1 MSTEQNIG
9 SYQILYRLGKGGS
22 SEVFAAKGPWDQK
35 VAIKIQR
42 RPKKRRRFL
51 QELDIPN
58 SFYHPCLTPIY
69 GYGINN
75 EGWSYLVMDLIEGNS
90 AATYTRKMPINK
102 KIIEAVRVCGQVAEA
117 LGKMHEKN
125 WIHGDIKSKN
135 ILIDRSRQ
143 PHLIDFELARPLHE
157 TGRGGFFGTRSYAPP
172 EQHEGKKLTTSVD
185 LYALACVLI
194 RMITDNLPYER
205 ISNSKQAYIR
215 KITPPSIAS
224 SVPPKLKQLLL
235 QTLSPNPKDRPQ
247 EGYIFSRLLYDSIN
261 YTPPEPPTPKTY
273 SLSELSNILKEG
285 GLNVRSY
292 IPHLYYFTGA
302 SRELAHMFVEQKK
315 EAQQQG
321 WVPPEFGLQWRKKL
335 YEYPS
340 KTIRCM
346 ILLAALGGNLR
357 SNTLAAAL
365 NISRRALKEEL
376 VKSPDIL
383 VYNNGRWNLRFGA
396 LDSIILNHRSAPETI
411 RLLNSS
417 KLQDLIYCRIARY
430 ISKGNFTEACNLL
443 RVWID
448 EKADTF
454 RQWIFLQRL
463 LRKGVQL
470 EQYRK
475 ILLYRL
481 EGDWIAALHLQTSNE
496 AKQMLKCLESI
507 NQGAFHVIG
516 TLKKLCRSNQIDVMI
531 GARAV
536 YSEWHIANGRFHKAA
551 RKLKRLCT
559 ETDMYPQS
567 IGLQQ
572 RAIMHTHLAQTLML
586 HKIGT
591 QLEQWSITDS
601 HRQMIQRLKNG
612 SLDQNHIPMDKLINR
627 LPYLKARSEIQNR
640 NPNDQ
645 SIEALPFSLSLGDR
659 AALLSNPIWRDYEQ
673 KLRLPPSPKS
683 V

>member
-1 MSTEQNIG
+1 MTTEQNIG
-9 SYQILYRLGKGGS
+9 AYQILYRLGKGGS

-75 EGWSYLVMDLIEGNS
+75 EGWSYLVMDMIEGNS
-90 AATYTRKMPINK
+90 AATYTRKMSTAQRIT
-102 KIIEAVRVCGQVAEA
+102 EAVRICGQVSDA

-135 ILIDRSRQ
+135 ILIDQSGQ

-185 LYALACVLI
+185 IYALSCVLI

-205 ISNSKQAYIR
+205 ISNAKQAYVR
-215 KITPPSIAS
+215 KTTPPKIDSTIP
-224 SVPPKLKQLLL
+224 VKLKTLL
-235 QTLSPNPKDRPQ
+235 QQALSPNPHDRPQ
-247 EGYIFSRLLYDSIN
+247 EGYQFSKMLYESIR
-261 YTPPEPPTPKTY
+261 YQPPKEEVPREY
-273 SLSELSNILKEG
+273 SMNELGNILKES
-285 GLNVRSY
+285 GLHVRSY

-302 SRELAHMFVEQKK
+302 SRQLAQKFVEQKK
-315 EAQQQG
+315 TEQLQG
-321 WVPPEFGLQWRKKL
+321 WVPAEFGQTWKKKL
-335 YEYPS
+335 YDYPS

-357 SNTLAAAL
+357 SSTLAAAL
-365 NISRRALKEEL
+365 KISRREIREL
-376 VKSPDIL
+376 LSKSPDIL
-383 VYNNGRWNLRFGA
+383 VYRDGRWNLRFGA
-396 LDSIILNHRSAPETI
+396 LDSIILNHKSAPETI

-430 ISKGNFTEACNLL
+430 ISKGNFHEACHLL
-443 RVWID
+443 RIWID

-463 LRKGVQL
+463 LRKGIQL

-481 EGDWIAALHLQTSNE
+481 EGDWIAALHLQTSND
-496 AKQMLKCLESI
+496 AKQLLKCLESI
-507 NQGAFHVIG
+507 NHGAFHVIG
-516 TLKKLCRSNQIDVMI
+516 TLRKLCRSNQIDVMV

-536 YSEWHIANGRFHKAA
+536 YAEWHIANGRFHKAA

-559 ETDMYPQS
+559 ETDMYPQN

-591 QLEQWSITDS
+591 QLEKWSISDG
-601 HRQMIQRLKNG
+601 HRQMVQKLKLG
-612 SLDQNHIPMDKLINR
+612 ELDKKYIPMEKLINR
-627 LPYLKARSEIQNR
+627 LPYLKARHEIQQR
-640 NPNDQ
+640 KPKEQ

-673 KLRLPPSPKS
+673 KLRLPPSPRM
-683 V
+683 